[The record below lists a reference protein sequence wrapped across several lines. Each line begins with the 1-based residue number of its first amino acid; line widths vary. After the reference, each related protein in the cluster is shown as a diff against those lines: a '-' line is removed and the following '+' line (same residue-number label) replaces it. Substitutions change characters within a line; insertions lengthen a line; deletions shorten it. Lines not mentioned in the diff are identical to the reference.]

1 MTKRVAFLGTGLMG
15 APMASRLLGAGFAVT
30 VWNRSAEKA
39 APLVDAGARGC
50 ASAAEAVADAEVVCL
65 CLTDATA
72 IEDVLF
78 AEGGI
83 AEALPADAIL
93 VDFSTIGPRL
103 TRVLAE
109 RLAERRPRIE
119 WIDAPVSGGV
129 RGAESGELVVMCGGE
144 AAAVETVR
152 PLLAPLAKRVCH
164 LGPLGSGQ
172 AAKLCNQLIVATNI
186 LAIGEAF
193 ALARRQG
200 IAPALLPDALQG
212 GWADSLPLQIIGRR
226 MAEGIAEPV
235 IVAVSTYVKDLTLVL
250 DADRGLARSGMADAA
265 MMTFRKA
272 TAAGLADVDVSA
284 LLAFIEAS

>member
-1 MTKRVAFLGTGLMG
+1 
-15 APMASRLLGAGFAVT
+15 
-30 VWNRSAEKA
+30 
-39 APLVDAGARGC
+39 VDAGARGC

-93 VDFSTIGPRL
+93 VDFSTIDPRL

-129 RGAESGELVVMCGGE
+129 RGAESGELVVMCGGQ

-152 PLLAPLAKRVCH
+152 ALLAPLAKRVCH

-250 DADRGLARSGMADAA
+250 DADRGLGRSGMADAA

-272 TAAGLADVDVSA
+272 TAAGLADADVSA